1 MNTVIQG
8 IRNYYLNRASDSIEV
23 NGKSLGGFG

>member
-1 MNTVIQG
+1 MNTAIQG
-8 IRNYYLNRASDSIEV
+8 IRNYLNRASDSTEV